1 MFDPRVTENLRHREA
16 ILGFDDKDLGDNVLT
31 RVRKL
36 FRDRIVESDDV
47 VLDVCFAEII
57 FLIERRRERTRT
69 SAKLIN
75 EHTKTPYI
83 NSMVVLMLGVYHF
96 WSEIV

>member
-16 ILGFDDKDLGDNVLT
+16 VFGLEDQDLGDNVLT

-36 FRDRIVESDDV
+36 FGDRIVESDDV
-47 VLDVCFAEII
+47 VLDVSFAEII

-69 SAKLIN
+69 SAQLVN
-75 EHTKTPYI
+75 
-83 NSMVVLMLGVYHF
+83 
-96 WSEIV
+96 